1 MAYSHCLTLLTRG
14 ETPSADAT
22 PSLEVSTGRQGRMAG
37 FAVRFC
43 ETLRQDS
50 DKPFDGHGAQ
60 AKMCRVK
67 EDANSMSEF
76 RPRLLLL
83 GLVAVLA
90 LALIALATAL
100 ASLKTQLGPPNAQAS
115 LSMPPTGG
123 IKLVAEVNVEAAKN
137 PYVWSAT
144 RAGSSLR
151 LRGNVPSEDDHR
163 TVLGM
168 VKAHFPDLEVED
180 RLKIA
185 AGAPLKEQWIGA
197 VSFGLKQ
204 LAHLKSG
211 SARLLNVGLRVDGEA
226 RDVSAYAEVKK
237 ALAGLLPTGL
247 SILSDNVRPPRAD
260 PYIFMASLGADA
272 LTLSGSVPSED
283 ALKRVREQSRRLFER
298 PTLDD
303 RLGLGSG
310 APKGWDDAVAAA
322 LQALSRLDSGD
333 IALSGLALTIE
344 GMAPDKG
351 TAVVVSYQLR
361 RDLPARFSTSESIKW
376 KEAAVTHEIGELVI
390 PRTKELA
397 QTGLPPG
404 GLASEGTVG
413 GAR

>member
-1 MAYSHCLTLLTRG
+1 MS
-14 ETPSADAT
+14 
-22 PSLEVSTGRQGRMAG
+22 
-37 FAVRFC
+37 
-43 ETLRQDS
+43 
-50 DKPFDGHGAQ
+50 
-60 AKMCRVK
+60 RVK

-76 RPRLLLL
+76 RPKLLLL
-83 GLVAVLA
+83 GLVAVLS

-100 ASLKTQLGPPNAQAS
+100 ESFKTQLGTSTAQAS
-115 LSMPPTGG
+115 LAMPATTGG
-123 IKLVAEVNVEAAKN
+123 VELVAEVNVEAAKDL
-137 PYVWSAT
+137 YVWSAT
-144 RAGSSLR
+144 RTGSSLR
-151 LRGNVPSEDDHR
+151 LRGNVPSEEDHR

-185 AGAPLKEQWIGA
+185 AGAPPKEQWIGA

-260 PYIFMASLGADA
+260 PYIFMASLSADA

-303 RLGLGSG
+303 RLELGSG
-310 APKGWDDAVAAA
+310 APKDWDDAVAAA
-322 LQALSRLDSGD
+322 LRALSRLDSGN
-333 IALSGLALTIE
+333 IALSGLTLTIE

-351 TAVVVSYQLR
+351 TAVIVSYQLR

-376 KEAAVTHEIGELVI
+376 KEAGATRDIGELVI
-390 PRTKELA
+390 PRIKELV

-404 GLASEGTVG
+404 GLSSREPKPVVDSE
-413 GAR
+413 

>member
-1 MAYSHCLTLLTRG
+1 
-14 ETPSADAT
+14 
-22 PSLEVSTGRQGRMAG
+22 MAG

-151 LRGNVPSEDDHR
+151 LRGNVPSEEDHR

-226 RDVSAYAEVKK
+226 RDVSAYA
-237 ALAGLLPTGL
+237 
-247 SILSDNVRPPRAD
+247 
-260 PYIFMASLGADA
+260 
-272 LTLSGSVPSED
+272 
-283 ALKRVREQSRRLFER
+283 
-298 PTLDD
+298 
-303 RLGLGSG
+303 
-310 APKGWDDAVAAA
+310 
-322 LQALSRLDSGD
+322 
-333 IALSGLALTIE
+333 
-344 GMAPDKG
+344 
-351 TAVVVSYQLR
+351 
-361 RDLPARFSTSESIKW
+361 
-376 KEAAVTHEIGELVI
+376 
-390 PRTKELA
+390 
-397 QTGLPPG
+397 
-404 GLASEGTVG
+404 
-413 GAR
+413 